1 MDRPRN
7 KNPQS
12 MLTRFVLLF
21 IFAAVAPGLLPAQPE
36 AAVEVCDLTLR
47 LKGDDVQDL
56 YYGFAAGDRLVFRFE
71 ETGGLAIARVEIAEY
86 PDQLRFQE
94 LETALVE
101 EKVIYVQRSGVFR
114 FRFANDRREKNCK
127 VTIQRI
133 PGSAQTRGFRTA
145 VRWVEQYDT
154 VYQDRPAQM
163 ETRQVERRRWDLV
176 RVDTAVVNLI
186 DKKERVHSRG
196 NFHEESSS
204 VVKVSLPKNY
214 EEPGRTY
221 EVISWAY
228 WIGVGEEA
236 EGQYR
241 EANRTAKLAKSATN
255 AVKNFGILAG
265 PYGALASLA
274 IDGVSFF
281 LPPGKGDNVQYE
293 VRAGGKLV
301 DQGDGP
307 AAFARHGNYTQG
319 EVQFKLSNDNLIDA
333 VDVSLRVMA
342 VAAVKTYKES
352 VYLETQEAPVVKKEI
367 TLKKVPALWN

>member
-1 MDRPRN
+1 MRTSALPA
-7 KNPQS
+7 
-12 MLTRFVLLF
+12 LF
-21 IFAAVAPGLLPAQPE
+21 LAAFAPGLLFSQQE

-47 LKGDDVQDL
+47 LKGDDVQEL
-56 YYGFAAGDRLVFRFE
+56 YYGFAAGDRLVFHFE
-71 ETGGLAIARVEIAEY
+71 ETGGLPLARVEIAEY

-94 LETALVE
+94 LETALIG
-101 EKVIYVQRSGVFR
+101 EKVIYVQRNAVYR

-127 VTIQRI
+127 VKIQRI
-133 PGSAQTRGFRTA
+133 PGTPQTRGFRTA

-154 VYQDRPAQM
+154 VYQDRPAQI
-163 ETRQVERRRWDLV
+163 ESRQVERRRWDLV

-196 NFHEESSS
+196 NFYEDPSS
-204 VVKVSLPKNY
+204 VVAVTLPKNY

-241 EANRTAKLAKSATN
+241 EANRAAKLAKSATN

-281 LPPGKGDNVQYE
+281 LPPGKGDNIQYE
-293 VRAGGKLV
+293 VRAGGKVV

-307 AAFARHGNYTQG
+307 AAYARHAQATQG
-319 EVQFKLSNDNLIDA
+319 EVQFKLTNDNLIDA

-342 VAAVKTYKES
+342 VAAVKTYKET
-352 VYLETQEAPVVKKEI
+352 VYLQTEQAPVLKMDI
-367 TLKKVPALWN
+367 TLKKVPVLWN